1 MNKIIEYLKKDKKNK
16 NNDQDNTG
24 YFKETN
30 ILILESELDKKTDT
44 TRYNT
49 IRLNIFNEEF
59 LQKDEKGK
67 TAIELETDKFIQYL
81 VKLLN
86 NCDQDIRAYIKENP
100 Y

>member
-1 MNKIIEYLKKDKKNK
+1 M
-16 NNDQDNTG
+16 
-24 YFKETN
+24 
-30 ILILESELDKKTDT
+30 TDT